1 MVHTPDGFA
10 TTRTGNIDETYET
23 GALPLDRNPPSGHI
37 VAMAEEP
44 AGLIGVD
51 TGLILQ
57 TLVENAFALME
68 KRRAEKPPEGVV
80 AVLEADQQL
89 ADSGDPALESDLRH
103 AGYQAR
109 VVEAEM
115 FEPARTPADWVPDML
130 SERFARTQSWRQAV
144 AELSGDLARSE
155 PLERPSPDDE
165 AAMSWRV
172 PGPGGH
178 VRHYLV
184 RRTIED
190 RLLDREDPLPID
202 PMELKRPWMYGFF
215 VRTCEEVLPPE
226 AELGD

>member
-1 MVHTPDGFA
+1 MVHTPDGVA
-10 TTRTGNIDETYET
+10 HHTNGNIDETDET
-23 GALPLDRNPPSGHI
+23 GALPLPRETLSGYI
-37 VAMAEEP
+37 LAMAEEH
-44 AGLIGVD
+44 AGRIRVD
-51 TGLILQ
+51 TGLIMQ

-68 KRRAEKPPEGVV
+68 KRRAERPPEDLV
-80 AVLEADQQL
+80 AVLEADQHL
-89 ADSGDPALESDLRH
+89 TDAGDPALDTDLRH

-115 FEPARTPADWVPDML
+115 FEPARTPADWVQDML

-144 AELSGDLARSE
+144 AELSGELARSE

-202 PMELKRPWMYGFF
+202 PAELKRPWMYGFF
-215 VRTCEEVLPPE
+215 VRTCEEALPPE
-226 AELGD
+226 AELGE